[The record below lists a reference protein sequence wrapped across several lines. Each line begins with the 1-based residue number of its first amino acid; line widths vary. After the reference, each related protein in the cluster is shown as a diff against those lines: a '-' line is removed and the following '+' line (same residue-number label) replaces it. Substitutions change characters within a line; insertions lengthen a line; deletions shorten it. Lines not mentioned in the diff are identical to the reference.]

1 MGLVVHAEGRAC
13 YLVVGVSEV
22 GVGIIQ
28 KLEVCLGIGCSNV

>member
-1 MGLVVHAEGRAC
+1 MLRVELV